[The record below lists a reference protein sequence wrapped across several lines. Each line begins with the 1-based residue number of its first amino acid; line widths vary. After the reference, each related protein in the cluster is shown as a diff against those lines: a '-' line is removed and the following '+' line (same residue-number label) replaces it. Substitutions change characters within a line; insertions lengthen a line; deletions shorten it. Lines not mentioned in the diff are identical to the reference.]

1 MPVTVTP
8 GNIDVADTGSDF
20 ASAVKTEITNTA
32 ADLAKMSE
40 KTADETI
47 GGDKTHTGTFER
59 SNAFFSAY
67 STQTD
72 VVADEGAY
80 TDIEWATPDREDSL
94 YTLVTGDI
102 EIEVSEAGDYK
113 ISYDGSTDNT
123 QTTSADRYTTEFT
136 LWKKPSAGSYS
147 EVAGT
152 KSYAYNRNADDGEGT
167 SSMTGR
173 IFTLAAND
181 RLKLRA
187 TVYTSGDSFGDIV
200 LISGGT
206 RILIERV

>member
-1 MPVTVTP
+1 MPVTVNYN
-8 GNIDVADTGSDF
+8 NIDTDSDGATF
-20 ASAVKTEITNTA
+20 ASDVKGEIQATQT
-32 ADLAKMSE
+32 DLGKMSE
-40 KTADETI
+40 KTEAETI
-47 GGDKTHTGTFER
+47 SGNKTHTGTFER

-123 QTTSADRYTTEFT
+123 QTTSGDRYTTEFT
-136 LWKKPSAGSYS
+136 LWKKPSAGSFS
-147 EVAGT
+147 EVTGT

-187 TVYTSGDSFGDIV
+187 TVHTSGDSFGDIV